1 MTKIRRSFRDWN
13 SLYKNEKAIAMP
25 GITKNLISISKKR
38 LSKGRLYVV
47 NSSLEQDREYKQLIE
62 IDRPDNNGSNNT
74 GYSSSSS
81 SLPFNAQKQL
91 AQEPQLIRDRVYYK
105 DRSKEQK
112 GKDQMLTSLN
122 TLDRRLLINGPS
134 SLEDTCQ

>member
-1 MTKIRRSFRDWN
+1 M
-13 SLYKNEKAIAMP
+13 
-25 GITKNLISISKKR
+25 
-38 LSKGRLYVV
+38 
-47 NSSLEQDREYKQLIE
+47 EQDREYKQLIE

-81 SLPFNAQKQL
+81 SSLPFNAQKQL
-91 AQEPQLIRDRVYYK
+91 AQEPQVIRGRVYYK

>member
-1 MTKIRRSFRDWN
+1 M
-13 SLYKNEKAIAMP
+13 
-25 GITKNLISISKKR
+25 
-38 LSKGRLYVV
+38 
-47 NSSLEQDREYKQLIE
+47 EQDREYKQLIE
-62 IDRPDNNGSNNT
+62 IVRPDNNGSNNT

-91 AQEPQLIRDRVYYK
+91 AQEPQVIRGRVYYK

-122 TLDRRLLINGPS
+122 TLRMRLLINGPS